1 MPSNDNIVQ
10 RVRLLLD
17 PACPWAYRAAL
28 WMQEVAQVRPLEV
41 RWELFSLEF
50 VNRDKKDG
58 SYLRILRRGRRAMRL
73 IAAARQVAGDQAV
86 ERLYTLIG
94 QARHEHH
101 RALNDEKMLAQ
112 AVEQAG
118 LPLSLLEETRANPQ
132 LDAELEETYVR
143 AERQGAFGV
152 PTLFIG
158 ENGRPYYGP
167 VLEQVPRGE
176 EAGEVWEHIAALAR
190 LPYFFELKRNR
201 V

>member
-1 MPSNDNIVQ
+1 MPNNDNTVEH
-10 RVRLLLD
+10 VRFLFD

-50 VNRDKKDG
+50 VNRDKKED
-58 SYLRILRRGRRAMRL
+58 SYLRILRRNRRALRL
-73 IAAARQVAGDQAV
+73 IAGARQAAGDQAV
-86 ERLYTLIG
+86 ERLYMLIG
-94 QARHEHH
+94 QARHEYR
-101 RALNDEKMLAQ
+101 RALNDENMLAQ
-112 AVEQAG
+112 AVERAG
-118 LPLSLLEETRANPQ
+118 LPLSLLEETRMNAQ
-132 LDAELEETYVR
+132 LDAELEERYMR

-158 ENGRPYYGP
+158 ENGRPFYGP
-167 VLEQVPRGE
+167 LLDSVPAGE
-176 EAGEVWEHIAALAR
+176 EAGEVWDHVSALMG